1 MPHCTSAFTA
11 QSAFYFNCLGGNAA
25 GQVWQF
31 SCGQIKHTGWRQMTA
46 PLDTSLGWP
55 VQRISGGG
63 ATFPYPLQL
72 QMLVLDYPTD
82 DAATRRAVYLD
93 DLATAE

>member
-1 MPHCTSAFTA
+1 LHFCLLPPNPRSISTA
-11 QSAFYFNCLGGNAA
+11 WVEDAT

-31 SCGQIKHTGWRQMTA
+31 SFGQIKHTGWRQMTA

-63 ATFPYPLQL
+63 ATLTYPLQL
-72 QMLVLDYPTD
+72 QALVLDYPTD
-82 DAATRRAVYLD
+82 NAATGAVYLD